1 MPINYAWLRPAI
13 LLVILCP
20 LGLSF
25 FATQGIG
32 LGFSPDSVNY
42 LSAAKTIHLGLG
54 LVGATGEVFT
64 SWPPLFPGILAFFE
78 WLGVP
83 PVYTA
88 RVLNALSWSAAT
100 AIACFWVASVTRSLA
115 LTVFVGLATGLSPTL
130 FRYAIMLWSESLFV
144 ILLIAAL
151 LLLTRFLT
159 APTWKN
165 LFFASVMAGAATQQ
179 RYVGG
184 VAVAVGVF
192 CIFLLQRDRSIFT
205 RFSFAFIYGFI
216 SSFPTFVWLSRNLYL
231 SGKLAGERFPGAF
244 EFGEILSQTFATVG
258 IMFLPSQLIDYAVVA
273 GVLILLTA
281 LSTPVLVYVRYRDN
295 SRLLNSSIVLA
306 LFVLAYSVFIVYI
319 ATQTNT
325 CCVDRFEGVIF
336 PLLVMQGCFLL
347 HTQFRR
353 NSRFFA
359 KSLLFACFLWLLVP
373 TSQSISIAS
382 EYPLAT
388 PARHAKNFPILM
400 NFSFPEGALVFSNRP
415 YIVWVLARLPSV
427 KYAPMVGR
435 YSSNVRS
442 DTMPEFLT
450 EVSRFSGKQKYIV
463 WFDKRSPAYLH
474 SLEDIR
480 AETFLEKVK
489 YGDGVTI
496 FRIVG
501 LVNPPVKNSSGS

>member
-1 MPINYAWLRPAI
+1 MARCASGIHCKGSKCTFLERCNSHRMLLGGIRYSFSCADCLCRTCNWSFANPVSLR
-13 LLVILCP
+13 
-20 LGLSF
+20 
-25 FATQGIG
+25 
-32 LGFSPDSVNY
+32 N
-42 LSAAKTIHLGLG
+42 
-54 LVGATGEVFT
+54 
-64 SWPPLFPGILAFFE
+64 
-78 WLGVP
+78 
-83 PVYTA
+83 
-88 RVLNALSWSAAT
+88 NALVRIAFCNFTNCCSAPAYSISNSTNLEKPIFRVGNGWGSDT
-100 AIACFWVASVTRSLA
+100 A
-115 LTVFVGLATGLSPTL
+115 
-130 FRYAIMLWSESLFV
+130 AIRWRCCS
-144 ILLIAAL
+144 
-151 LLLTRFLT
+151 
-159 APTWKN
+159 
-165 LFFASVMAGAATQQ
+165 
-179 RYVGG
+179 GG
-184 VAVAVGVF
+184 RVF

-244 EFGEILSQTFATVG
+244 EFGEILSQAFATVG

-400 NFSFPEGALVFSNRP
+400 NFSFPEGALVSLIDLISCG
-415 YIVWVLARLPSV
+415 YW
-427 KYAPMVGR
+427 
-435 YSSNVRS
+435 
-442 DTMPEFLT
+442 
-450 EVSRFSGKQKYIV
+450 
-463 WFDKRSPAYLH
+463 PA
-474 SLEDIR
+474 
-480 AETFLEKVK
+480 FQV
-489 YGDGVTI
+489 
-496 FRIVG
+496 
-501 LVNPPVKNSSGS
+501 